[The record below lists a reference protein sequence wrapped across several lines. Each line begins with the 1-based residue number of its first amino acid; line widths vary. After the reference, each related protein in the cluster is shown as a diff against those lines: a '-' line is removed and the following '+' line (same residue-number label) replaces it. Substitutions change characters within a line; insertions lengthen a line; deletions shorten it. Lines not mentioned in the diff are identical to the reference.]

1 MATMPVPSNSV
12 NTFRPPRPK
21 RSCTH
26 CGSEEIYR
34 QRPRGIIER
43 HVARAFNFFP
53 YWCAYCDRRC
63 YLRSRDSRETRQ
75 H

>member
-1 MATMPVPSNSV
+1 MATMPVPSSHRLNA
-12 NTFRPPRPK
+12 FQAPR

-26 CGSEEIYR
+26 CGSEEIHR

-43 HVARAFNFFP
+43 HVARAFHFFP
-53 YWCAYCDRRC
+53 YWCADCDRRC
-63 YLRSRDSRETRQ
+63 YLRYRPSQ